1 MTLELL
7 DSLTLDYPS
16 LQLPTGPSSTSA
28 FDPDQSYGQTQSFVT
43 AARSFAAMRAEGAS
57 RDYPANVPVEL
68 SVMLADS
75 VYLADP
81 IGLWNHL
88 DAELARKKKR
98 IQETRQVYQDRIESL
113 RSDAEIDGFAMNK
126 ASERDFWSFMKS
138 SPFVRKAELVLLDNG
153 NLRAIWD
160 GKDDCHLGLQFLGE
174 RTVQYVVFRRRAGS
188 SHLSR
193 VAGRDTFEGVIRQ
206 VHTFELGAMLEV

>member
-7 DSLTLDYPS
+7 DSQTSDYAS
-16 LQLPTGPSSTSA
+16 LQSLTGQSSTSA

-43 AARSFAAMRAEGAS
+43 AARSFVAKHREGAS

-68 SVMLADS
+68 SVILADS

-81 IGLWNHL
+81 IGLWNDL
-88 DAELARKKKR
+88 DAELARKKRR
-98 IQETRQVYQDRIESL
+98 ILETRQVYRDRIESL
-113 RSDAEIDGFAMNK
+113 RSDAEIDGFAVNK
-126 ASERDFWSFMKS
+126 ASERDFWSFIKS

-160 GKDDCHLGLQFLGE
+160 GEDDCHLGLQFLGE

-188 SHLSR
+188 RHVSR
-193 VAGRDTFEGVIRQ
+193 VAGRDTFEGVTRQ
-206 VHTFELGAMLEV
+206 VRTFELKALLQV